1 MQNGAQTGLC
11 EEYSNKAGSGGKL
24 LGELRGDFAATSFS
38 MSGAAVFN
46 KGAFIKRTI
55 VSSQETFHE
64 YSWWRN
70 TVDNITKAQY
80 GSPFTNAYTIAL
92 KDAIDTSEITSK
104 VVAETQLKTPF
115 QGGGRLSSQMKSV
128 ATLIRSATSRKK
140 EREVFFTTYP
150 FESYLRPMV
159 SGWA

>member
-24 LGELRGDFAATSFS
+24 LDELRGDFAATSFS

-46 KGAFIKRTI
+46 KAAFI
-55 VSSQETFHE
+55 
-64 YSWWRN
+64 
-70 TVDNITKAQY
+70 
-80 GSPFTNAYTIAL
+80 

-128 ATLIRSATSRKK
+128 ATLICSATSRKK
-140 EREVFFTTYP
+140 EREVFFSTYP